1 MKPKDG
7 FVKGPCKGFSMHVTS
22 SNSKASMV
30 VNPLRI
36 VVERCDQKEAMSSA
50 SEMLAA
56 AAAAAAAAESADIES
71 ALRPSSLPPNSSS
84 PSLSIPPELFRF
96 SPTHMQQQHNW
107 GPFDEELILLYGLL

>member
-7 FVKGPCKGFSMHVTS
+7 FVKGPFKGFSMHV
-22 SNSKASMV
+22 KASMV

-56 AAAAAAAAESADIES
+56 ATTAAAAAEAG
-71 ALRPSSLPPNSSS
+71 SL
-84 PSLSIPPELFRF
+84 
-96 SPTHMQQQHNW
+96 
-107 GPFDEELILLYGLL
+107 